1 MKSTRINGA
10 AGPATPT
17 GPRTSSHWPQS
28 ASPTKR
34 AVGSASIVSKST
46 QARDQNA
53 SLPTC
58 MHGAQCCMAWQASS
72 TAQPSR
78 TTAESAPS
86 NAENEPRNPAG
97 TAAVIASSASARD
110 TLPLRLTD
118 RARGSTSLLARSGA
132 PPRSNRLGACQC
144 AQALECPAQVVG
156 RVPSPQPSRSS
167 SPSKPIRLATAN
179 NVSPSKRLAT
189 GTLSPNRCVQCPAQI
204 QPTCVQP
211 CS

>member
-118 RARGSTSLLARSGA
+118 RARRQYISPRKVRSSAEIEST
-132 PPRSNRLGACQC
+132 CEC

-204 QPTCVQP
+204 QPTCVHP

>member
-118 RARGSTSLLARSGA
+118 RARRQYISPRKVRSSAEIESTWRLHAHKRLNARHRSLD
-132 PPRSNRLGACQC
+132 
-144 AQALECPAQVVG
+144 ECPHPSPRGHRHRPSRSA
-156 RVPSPQPSRSS
+156 SPQPTM
-167 SPSKPIRLATAN
+167 SPSR
-179 NVSPSKRLAT
+179 RRF
-189 GTLSPNRCVQCPAQI
+189 TLPKVNFG
-204 QPTCVQP
+204 
-211 CS
+211 